1 MRLLFLTI
9 LLFFLGCTSKSN
21 KVEPGAINESINI
34 DKFIITNHALDDS
47 TIFKQGQ
54 TVFLETNDNS
64 FIREINRIYK
74 TEDYI
79 FIFDKLL
86 KKICVFDDQ
95 GKYQTKIHNIGQ
107 GPHEYLSL
115 MDFCL
120 DTEKEQIV
128 LLCDKPNKIMRFT
141 YSGEFVSEIKHSDF
155 FRSIVMDSQYVYCNR
170 SELNK
175 TDLDKFEICSMN
187 RSGEQIDNFLPTRA
201 NIKNTMFNTGNFLN
215 KSDNVY
221 YTRRFDNTVY
231 QLNKDKVT
239 KKYMLDFGK
248 FNLPDY
254 LLKEDNM
261 RRFADECQE
270 KKYVYSITEFVENNK
285 YFMFKTNQSICVYN
299 KSNKT
304 FTGYPAINN
313 TEFGI
318 ASNSFNSNSYDINS
332 IVVIIEPGVLY
343 MLKDLVKDD
352 DNTAALYEKIKED
365 DNPLL
370 FFYQFKN

>member
-1 MRLLFLTI
+1 MRILFLTI

-47 TIFKQGQ
+47 TIFKQCH

-64 FIREINRIYK
+64 LIREINRIYK

-107 GPHEYLSL
+107 GPQEYISL

-155 FRSIVMDSQYVYCNR
+155 F
-170 SELNK
+170 
-175 TDLDKFEICSMN
+175 
-187 RSGEQIDNFLPTRA
+187 
-201 NIKNTMFNTGNFLN
+201 
-215 KSDNVY
+215 
-221 YTRRFDNTVY
+221 
-231 QLNKDKVT
+231 
-239 KKYMLDFGK
+239 
-248 FNLPDY
+248 
-254 LLKEDNM
+254 
-261 RRFADECQE
+261 
-270 KKYVYSITEFVENNK
+270 
-285 YFMFKTNQSICVYN
+285 
-299 KSNKT
+299 
-304 FTGYPAINN
+304 
-313 TEFGI
+313 
-318 ASNSFNSNSYDINS
+318 
-332 IVVIIEPGVLY
+332 
-343 MLKDLVKDD
+343 
-352 DNTAALYEKIKED
+352 
-365 DNPLL
+365 
-370 FFYQFKN
+370 

>member
-9 LLFFLGCTSKSN
+9 LLFFFGCTSKSN

-47 TIFKQGQ
+47 TIFKQCH

-64 FIREINRIYK
+64 LIREINRIYK

-107 GPHEYLSL
+107 GPQEYISL

-175 TDLDKFEICSMN
+175 TDLDKFEICCMN
-187 RSGEQIDNFLPTRA
+187 RSGEQIDNLLPTRD
-201 NIKNTMFNTGNFLN
+201 NITNTMFNTGNFLN
-215 KSDNVY
+215 KSENVY

-254 LLKEDNM
+254 LLKETDM
-261 RRFADECQE
+261 RKFADECHE
-270 KKYVYSITEFVENNK
+270 KQYVYSITEFVENEK
-285 YFMFKTNQSICVYN
+285 YLMFNTNQSICLYN
-299 KSNKT
+299 KNDKT
-304 FTGYPAINN
+304 FIGYPAINN
-313 TEFGI
+313 TEFDI
-318 ASNSFNSNSYDINS
+318 ASNSFYSNSYDKNS
-332 IVVIIEPGVLY
+332 IVVIIEPGILY

-352 DNTAALYEKIKED
+352 DNTATLYEKIKED

-370 FFYQFKN
+370 FFYQF